1 MAGPAMDA
9 VPEGADT
16 EQLLTTMKARMIVE
30 HLFHPEL
37 AEATVRRPPR
47 SIRWVAVFSGPEP
60 GKQVWRST
68 GLTDRDAALAL
79 ARRWEAQARRQRAA
93 SGALTKKPTIRVR
106 RGSGEAAAGLL
117 NQEEVAALLGLSVRA
132 VREIERR
139 AFEKLRRHPAL
150 RRFWREHGTGEVEEG
165 AASGDLDG
173 REVAAMFGLVRTP
186 LERHALHKL
195 LGTIVVDRLLQS

>member
-9 VPEGADT
+9 VPEGAEAD
-16 EQLLTTMKARMIVE
+16 QVLITTTARKIVE
-30 HLFHPEL
+30 CLFDREL
-37 AEATVRRPPR
+37 FEATVRCPPR
-47 SIRWVAVFSGPEP
+47 SNRWVAVYSGPEP

-79 ARRWEAQARRQRAA
+79 ARRWEAQARRERAA
-93 SGALTKKPTIRVR
+93 SGALTRKPTIRVR
-106 RGSGEAAAGLL
+106 PGSGEAAAGLL
-117 NQEEVAALLGLSVRA
+117 TQEEVAALLGLSVRA

-150 RRFWREHGTGEVEEG
+150 RQFWREHGTGDVEEG

-173 REVAAMFGLVRTP
+173 REVAALFALARTP
-186 LERHALHKL
+186 MEQHALHRL
-195 LGTIVVDRLLQS
+195 LGIIVVDRLLQS

>member
-9 VPEGADT
+9 VPEGAEAD
-16 EQLLTTMKARMIVE
+16 QVLITTTARKIVE
-30 HLFHPEL
+30 CLFDREL
-37 AEATVRRPPR
+37 FEATVRCPPR
-47 SIRWVAVFSGPEP
+47 SNRWVAVYSGPEP

-79 ARRWEAQARRQRAA
+79 ARRWEAQARRERAA
-93 SGALTKKPTIRVR
+93 SGALTRKPTIRVR
-106 RGSGEAAAGLL
+106 PGSREAAAGLL
-117 NQEEVAALLGLSVRA
+117 TQEEVAALLGLSVRA

-150 RRFWREHGTGEVEEG
+150 RQFWREHGTGEVEES

-173 REVAAMFGLVRTP
+173 REVAALFALARTP
-186 LERHALHKL
+186 LERHALHSL
-195 LGTIVVDRLLQS
+195 LGIIVVDRLLQS